1 MNPTKANI
9 INSISLILMG
19 LWGFFDVSSP
29 TALIPSIFGV
39 LLFACFLISSKNQ
52 RLNKIF
58 AHVAILLTLV
68 ILLALIGTRL
78 PKSIDTG
85 GIGLIRVLIMLGTSF
100 FSIVIFVKSFI
111 NIRKNPKN

>member
-1 MNPTKANI
+1 MNSSKANI

-39 LLFACFLISSKNQ
+39 LLFACFFISSKNQ

-58 AHVAILLTLV
+58 AHVAIVLTLV
-68 ILLALIGTRL
+68 ILLSLIGTRL

-85 GIGLIRVLIMLGTSF
+85 GIGLIRVLIMVGTSL
-100 FSIVIFVKSFI
+100 FSIVIFVKNFI
-111 NIRKNPKN
+111 NIRKNKK